1 MSLEGNHIIDEDNWK
16 PFKDFTEVLKNNQW
30 MIYLNLSNIKL
41 NPSALEDLISLLEI
55 NHTLIMIDISDN
67 EGLNYKRVR
76 YL

>member
-1 MSLEGNHIIDEDNWK
+1 
-16 PFKDFTEVLKNNQW
+16 